1 MSRIGD
7 GDRGSTAKGGASPA
21 ASTCMFC
28 RIISGDERSFTV
40 YHGDS
45 VTAFLDKYPASPG
58 HLLVVPNAHYTDY
71 LEASDDVLCDLAA
84 MTRIAGKA
92 ERKALSADGVRVISN
107 VGRSAGQMIFHLHIH
122 IIPTWEGE
130 VPFSW
135 FTHRSEQPESEYREI
150 AASLS
155 ASIKEII
162 AYEAEERR
170 RADHG

>member
-1 MSRIGD
+1 MSRVGD
-7 GDRGSTAKGGASPA
+7 GGRDSTARGGLSLT

-28 RIISGDERSFTV
+28 RIISGEERSYMV
-40 YHGDS
+40 YHDES

-58 HLLVVPNAHYTDY
+58 HLLVVPNEHCADY
-71 LEASDDVLCDLAA
+71 LEAGDDVLGDLAA
-84 MTRIAGKA
+84 MTKVAGKA
-92 ERKALSADGVRVISN
+92 ERRALSADGVRIISN

-135 FTHRSEQPESEYREI
+135 FTHKSEQPESEYREI

-155 ASIKEII
+155 SSIKDIM
-162 AYEAEERR
+162 AHEAEDPRR
-170 RADHG
+170 EGHG